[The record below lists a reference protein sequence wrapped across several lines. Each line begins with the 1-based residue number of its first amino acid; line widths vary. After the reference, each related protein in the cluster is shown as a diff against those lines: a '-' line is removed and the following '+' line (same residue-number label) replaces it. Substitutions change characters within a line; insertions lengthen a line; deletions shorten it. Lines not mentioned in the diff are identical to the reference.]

1 MRTPVVVGSALG
13 LLLSAAGISCRERLP
28 IVALLA
34 GTTLPVAPRAYGT
47 SVHGAAQPGAG
58 EGAGQ
63 VWLAGALKNLGQP
76 AVGYALPI
84 PRASA
89 ASTCCHRRRTAGAHA
104 GPDPVMLPAV
114 LSVPVPVLLVVAS
127 VLS

>member
-1 MRTPVVVGSALG
+1 VRTPVVVGSALG

-28 IVALLA
+28 IVAL
-34 GTTLPVAPRAYGT
+34 
-47 SVHGAAQPGAG
+47 
-58 EGAGQ
+58 
-63 VWLAGALKNLGQP
+63 LAGALKNLGQP